1 MYRRRRSHTKTDRE
15 NCSGQQ
21 SALTVTLKDVRRPS
35 DHIAETSCPEVVLIS
50 VQHRPHPATPLEK
63 YSPIGREIYT
73 KNHNGNWSPFFVK
86 YNAFLQANYL
96 RLLTANFIVYLGFI
110 KQFFTVIF
118 IKNYPRAQLFII
130 IQSNFRSKSQEAS
143 SL

>member
-21 SALTVTLKDVRRPS
+21 SALTVTLKDVSGRVTTS
-35 DHIAETSCPEVVLIS
+35 ETSCPEVVLIS